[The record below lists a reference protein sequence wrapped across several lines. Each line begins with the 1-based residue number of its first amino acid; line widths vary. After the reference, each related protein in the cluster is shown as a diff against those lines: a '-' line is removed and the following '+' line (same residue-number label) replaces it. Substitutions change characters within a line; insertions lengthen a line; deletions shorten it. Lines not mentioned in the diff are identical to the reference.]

1 MTYRIRH
8 IDSPAPGVF
17 DAMHRL
23 KREIYRGDSNYCEPF
38 EGAERREY
46 ERERF
51 RDRQR
56 LIVAEDDNGLVGH
69 VLARVAT
76 EHPQQ
81 DGSPL
86 GMLGQFEALD
96 HSRAVRD
103 LLGVAC
109 TWLQG
114 EGCKAVAG
122 PIDGD
127 TWHAYRF
134 NLGPFGE
141 PPFLK
146 EPYNPPYYPQMWE
159 NCGFRHWQGYH
170 SRRVPD
176 IAAARE
182 GMGPKWR
189 AVREQG
195 FRFDGIEVERLEAYL
210 ERLYSM
216 VRVIFADNFLYSE
229 ISFEEFVALY
239 DGAEMLVDPEL
250 AFILVAPDGR
260 DAGFSFT
267 FPDLGPAVAAMH
279 GKKSLWAK
287 AKFLLH
293 RHTDTGN
300 VKTVGIM
307 PEFQGRG
314 LYTAMTYQFYE
325 GMLGKGLSKANLC
338 LMIDGNISA
347 SADGGDGELLRRYA
361 LYRRELEGRA

>member
-1 MTYRIRH
+1 MR
-8 IDSPAPGVF
+8 G
-17 DAMHRL
+17 L
-23 KREIYRGDSNYCEPF
+23 KRRVYEDDEHYCLPF
-38 EGAERREY
+38 EGAEQREF

-56 LIVAEDDNGLVGH
+56 LFVAEDDDGLVAH

-76 EHPQQ
+76 EHPQP

-96 HSRAVRD
+96 RPEAIQD
-103 LLGVAC
+103 LLGDAC
-109 TWLQG
+109 AWLESQG
-114 EGCKAVAG
+114 CSAVAG

-127 TWHAYRF
+127 TWHDYRF
-134 NLGPFGE
+134 NLGPFDE

-146 EPYNPPYYPQMWE
+146 EPYNPAYYPEQWE
-159 NCGFRHWQGYH
+159 AFGFSTWQTYH

-176 IAAARE
+176 IEAARE
-182 GMGPKWR
+182 GMADRWQSVLDR
-189 AVREQG
+189 G
-195 FRFDGIEVERLEAYL
+195 FRFDGIDVAQFEPYL
-210 ERLYSM
+210 DRLYAM
-216 VRVIFADNFLYSE
+216 VREIFRDNFLYSP
-229 ISFEEFVALY
+229 ISRAEFMELY
-239 DGAEMLVDPEL
+239 DGAERLVDPDL

-267 FPDLGPAVAAMH
+267 FPDIARAVASMD
-279 GKKSLWAK
+279 GKKSLWSK
-287 AKFLLH
+287 AKFLLNS
-293 RHTDTGN
+293 RTDTGN

-307 PEFQGRG
+307 PDFQGQG

-347 SADGGDGELLRRYA
+347 SADGGDGQVLRRYA
-361 LYRRELEGRA
+361 LYRLELQEGL